1 MNASLFW
8 EYACRAGT
16 TTAFSFGDKITPK
29 DANYAD
35 SKIDKPVAVGSYKP
49 NAFGLYDMH
58 GNLWEWCEDWHGEYP
73 FAVTDPKGPA
83 EEEAVCC
90 GAARSSTMNC
100 VLVLLS
106 GATTLRPFG
115 TPALGSVWRGQN
127 NYCSAFLLLWY

>member
-8 EYACRAGT
+8 EYACRSE
-16 TTAFSFGDKITPK
+16 TTAAYAVVNSLSKS
-29 DANYAD
+29 DAIING
-35 SKIDKPVAVGSYKP
+35 SSIKGVGSYKP
-49 NAFGLYDMH
+49 NLFGLYDMH

-115 TPALGSVWRGQN
+115 TPALGSVWRGLR
-127 NYCSAFLLLWY
+127 NYRLALLLLWY